1 MPIMTLRIVTSNVM
15 LIVVYAK
22 FSASCV
28 MLTVA
33 ILIVAAPIK

>member
-1 MPIMTLRIVTSNVM
+1 MTLSIMTKDIM
-15 LIVVYAK
+15 LSVIYAK
-22 FSASCV
+22 FSAFYV